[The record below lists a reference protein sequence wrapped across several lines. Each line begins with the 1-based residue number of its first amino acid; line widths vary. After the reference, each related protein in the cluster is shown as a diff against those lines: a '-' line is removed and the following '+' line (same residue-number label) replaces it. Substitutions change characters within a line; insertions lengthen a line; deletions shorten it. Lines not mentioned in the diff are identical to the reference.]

1 MLNSAQLES
10 SDNMDQSAGEL
21 PRPYDSD
28 SEFLALLAR
37 HEQPLAACVHALV
50 PNWQEAE
57 EVLQETRVTLWRQF
71 ADFQPGSDFQA
82 WARTIARYV
91 SRSHLRRNGNRRR
104 SVGV

>member
-1 MLNSAQLES
+1 
-10 SDNMDQSAGEL
+10 MDQSADES
-21 PRPYDSD
+21 PRPLDSD

-50 PNWQEAE
+50 PNWQDAE